1 MAVAGWRWL
10 LPPFRFRRSM
20 AAGHEKREGVLL
32 TEAVRFHRK
41 GAAWAVLAGVLCA
54 TPAAAEMCARD
65 GDMPALQTRV
75 LQTDLMVAALT
86 CDERARYNAFVGKHR
101 AELVVR
107 GHELKGLFNR
117 AYGPRALANL
127 DSFVTRLANE
137 ASLNTVAA
145 RTSYCTDA
153 VATFTAVLK
162 ETPRGALGAMAAGYA
177 RAAAHG
183 IRACNTPAQQADAG
197 N

>member
-1 MAVAGWRWL
+1 MT
-10 LPPFRFRRSM
+10 F
-20 AAGHEKREGVLL
+20 
-32 TEAVRFHRK
+32 AVRPQWR
-41 GAAWAVLAGVLCA
+41 GAVWAVLASALCA

-65 GDMPALQTRV
+65 SDMPALQTRV

-107 GHELKGLFNR
+107 GHELKGFFNR
-117 AYGPRALANL
+117 TFGPRAQATL

-137 ASLNTVAA
+137 ASLSTVAA
-145 RTSYCTDA
+145 RTVYCTDA
-153 VATFTAVLK
+153 GATFATVLK
-162 ETPRGALGAMAAGYA
+162 DTPRGQLGVMAAHYP

-183 IRACNTPAQQADAG
+183 IRACRAPDQQADAG
-197 N
+197 H